1 MGNDMKNAERGFT
14 LIELMIV
21 VAIIGILAMI
31 AIPAYQNYIIRSQ
44 IAEGLAL
51 SDTVKVA
58 VAAYH
63 NQTGAY
69 PANNSD
75 ATLGPPTNYTGSY
88 VDSISVSG
96 AVISIQYGNGAN
108 AQINGET
115 VTVTA
120 VSNPGSLEWVCAT
133 GGTISETYLPSSCR

>member
-1 MGNDMKNAERGFT
+1 MKIAEKGFT

-31 AIPAYQNYIIRSQ
+31 AIPAYQNYLIRTQ
-44 IAEGLAL
+44 VAEGLAL

-58 VAAYH
+58 VAAYY
-63 NQTGAY
+63 NQKGAY

-75 ATLGPPTNYTGSY
+75 ATLGPPTNYTGAY
-88 VDSISVSG
+88 VNSISVTG
-96 AVISIQYGNGAN
+96 AVISIQYGNNAN
-108 AQINGET
+108 AQISGQT
-115 VTVTA
+115 VIITA
-120 VSNPGSLEWVCAT
+120 QSNPGSMDWECAS

>member
-1 MGNDMKNAERGFT
+1 MKNAEQGFT

-31 AIPAYQNYIIRSQ
+31 AIPAYQNYVIRTQ

-58 VAAYH
+58 VAEYH
-63 NQTGAY
+63 EQTGTF

-75 ATLGPPTNYTGSY
+75 AALGVPTNYTGSY
-88 VDSISVSG
+88 VDSISVTG

-115 VTVTA
+115 VTITA

-133 GGTISETYLPSSCR
+133 GGTISETFLPTSCR